1 MNALFSKIDNLVA
14 KIHTEHIKDEP
25 GIFEAHGTIDI
36 GGLNIEELIA
46 LVEAF
51 GIALYI
57 KLIQKSGSDMVISL
71 NTTESQ
77 IVEYIDES
85 KDCGESSFNVVI
97 SLAKVNLLDHILEE
111 KPNSIQPIV
120 FIYYD
125 KFFDWVT
132 KVSFEELE
140 KTFSPDCL
148 NVIFIMEKEI
158 MLSNDHLLV
167 IGGNL
172 DGAINSINNCVNPDS
187 TYQLGKETIVLRN
200 NNCSWLHGTNYLTPQ
215 YFYFKPDQLAT
226 FEGLGKAFSLKILN
240 LVVPFLASSTTT
252 EESGYCIATILGYK
266 AVKLNLGTCCNVDQ
280 EQVLK
285 AYELFNWIYRESNT
299 TDKLGIF
306 RNIVSLYLTKDT
318 DLNIDSFLE
327 HINDISYST
336 RSSFDVYLKEN
347 VKLYFEQRKKIEDFI
362 QGKIKEITD
371 QISAVVGLMSKN
383 LITTIGAIL
392 AAILTQVNKPSSNL
406 ANIAI
411 LSYMVFVALSTAYYS
426 SFTMISVCQSI
437 ASYDHNIKYARKTLN
452 DDDVTDLA
460 GNFVRNKKIVF
471 YCFWGVTLFISL
483 ALIGIGVFLLAY
495 PGVLLQLQTPIK

>member
-1 MNALFSKIDNLVA
+1 
-14 KIHTEHIKDEP
+14 
-25 GIFEAHGTIDI
+25 
-36 GGLNIEELIA
+36 
-46 LVEAF
+46 
-51 GIALYI
+51 
-57 KLIQKSGSDMVISL
+57 
-71 NTTESQ
+71 
-77 IVEYIDES
+77 
-85 KDCGESSFNVVI
+85 
-97 SLAKVNLLDHILEE
+97 
-111 KPNSIQPIV
+111 
-120 FIYYD
+120 
-125 KFFDWVT
+125 
-132 KVSFEELE
+132 
-140 KTFSPDCL
+140 
-148 NVIFIMEKEI
+148 